1 MPLNS
6 LSNYQVLGN
15 PMSDERETKRLLN
28 FRESL
33 ENRLNEL
40 DQEMQDVKVAIEELD
55 KLIVS
60 SGFRTFT
67 TAETMVVKEQP
78 KPKIEPTP
86 PQKEAMPQK
95 EETIEGDMNQ
105 SNITSKDGTVLGIM
119 YIENHSLTF
128 TPIDT
133 FNFMVDIPPFQSFL
147 IDRVLENMKKTD
159 QERSENGELDPSEI
173 LEYQVNDEDGRISS
187 LIIENYGGERR
198 LREISSSLRWAFDK
212 MYDKIIQG

>member
-1 MPLNS
+1 
-6 LSNYQVLGN
+6 
-15 PMSDERETKRLLN
+15 MSDEQETKRLLS

-40 DQEMQDVKVAIEELD
+40 EQEMQDVKVAMEELD

-67 TAETMVVKEQP
+67 TAETLVVKEQP
-78 KPKIEPTP
+78 KPKVEP
-86 PQKEAMPQK
+86 MPQK
-95 EETIEGDMNQ
+95 EEIIEEDMNQ
-105 SNITSKDGTVLGIM
+105 TNITSKDGTVLGVM

-128 TPIDT
+128 TPVDS
-133 FNFMVDIPPFQSFL
+133 FNFTVDIPPFQSFL

-159 QERSENGELDPSEI
+159 QERSANGELDPSEV
-173 LEYQVNDEDGRISS
+173 LEYQVNDEDGTITS
-187 LIIENYGGERR
+187 LMIENYGGERR